1 MNSKLIKTL
10 RVFSRTVETGNMSSA
25 AAELSMTTSAVSQHI
40 KQLEQEIGLSLFNRS
55 PRELTLT
62 EAGHLYYQ
70 SCLKMLALADQ
81 ASTQLQHLQNK
92 PSGELKL
99 VAPVGFGGGLL
110 SEPLDRLINEFDDLR
125 IQLILTDEPIDMIKC
140 GADLAIAIGPLTDS
154 NLVARKLATW
164 PLKLCAHK
172 DHAISKLDKA
182 SWEDLGNFARIAH
195 SNADSNAFNP
205 LTLASKPLPK
215 AKITVNNMQSLIKL
229 VCDGVGY
236 GVLPEPEV
244 RHLLKS
250 KELVEIAPEWAMPNY
265 TVYAV
270 TPARD
275 SLAAKTKTAIDTL
288 RLCFNHV
295 SKQVELVD

>member
-1 MNSKLIKTL
+1 MNSKLVKTL

-25 AAELSMTTSAVSQHI
+25 ATELAMTTSAVSQHI
-40 KQLEQEIGLSLFNRS
+40 KHLEQEVGLSLFNRS

-62 EAGHLYYQ
+62 EAGHVYYQ
-70 SCLKMLALADQ
+70 SCLKMLTLAEH
-81 ASTQLQHLQNK
+81 ACSQLQNLQRN

-99 VAPVGFGGGLL
+99 VAPVGFGSGLL
-110 SEPLDRLINEFDDLR
+110 SEPLKQLIHQFDDLR
-125 IQLILTDEPIDMIKC
+125 IQLVLTDEPVDMIKS

-172 DHAISKLDKA
+172 DHPLSKLQHA
-182 SWEDLGNFARIAH
+182 TWNDLECHARVAH
-195 SNADSNAFNP
+195 ISADSNAFNA
-205 LTLASKPLPK
+205 LTLDSKPLPK
-215 AKITVNNMQSLIKL
+215 AKIIVNNMQGLTKL

-244 RHLLKS
+244 RSLLKS
-250 KELVEIAPEWAMPNY
+250 KELIEIAPEWSLPDY
-265 TVYAV
+265 TVFAV

-275 SLAAKTKTAIDTL
+275 SLAAKTKTAIETL
-288 RLCFNHV
+288 KQCFNLV
-295 SKQVELVD
+295 TNDKELI

>member
-1 MNSKLIKTL
+1 
-10 RVFSRTVETGNMSSA
+10 
-25 AAELSMTTSAVSQHI
+25 MTTSAVSQHI

-81 ASTQLQHLQNK
+81 ASTQLQNLQNK

-164 PLKLCAHK
+164 PLNYVPIKTMQLANSIK
-172 DHAISKLDKA
+172 PIGN
-182 SWEDLGNFARIAH
+182 DLGNFARIA
-195 SNADSNAFNP
+195 P
-205 LTLASKPLPK
+205 
-215 AKITVNNMQSLIKL
+215 QQ
-229 VCDGVGY
+229 
-236 GVLPEPEV
+236 
-244 RHLLKS
+244 R
-250 KELVEIAPEWAMPNY
+250 
-265 TVYAV
+265 
-270 TPARD
+270 R
-275 SLAAKTKTAIDTL
+275 
-288 RLCFNHV
+288 
-295 SKQVELVD
+295 Q

>member
-81 ASTQLQHLQNK
+81 ASTQLQHLQSK

-110 SEPLDRLINEFDDLR
+110 SEPLERLINEFDDLR
-125 IQLILTDEPIDMIKC
+125 IQLILTDEPIDMIKS
-140 GADLAIAIGPLTDS
+140 GADLAIAIGPLTNS
-154 NLVARKLATW
+154 NLIARKLATW
-164 PLKLCAHK
+164 PLKLCAHR
-172 DHAISKLDKA
+172 DHPIAKFKKVSWDDLHQFSRIS
-182 SWEDLGNFARIAH
+182 H
-195 SNADSNAFNP
+195 TYADSNAFNP
-205 LTLASKPLPK
+205 LTLESKPLPK
-215 AKITVNNMQSLIKL
+215 AKINVNNMQSLIAL

-244 RHLLKS
+244 RHLLRT
-250 KELVEIAPEWAMPNY
+250 KELIEIAPEWAMPNY

-275 SLAAKTKTAIDTL
+275 SLAAKTKTAIETIKH
-288 RLCFNHV
+288 CFNDV
-295 SKQVELVD
+295 SKQVEFVD